1 MKKIKLIKILA
12 GFFALMLLFTFL
24 SRAADSVNVAQV
36 ETKTA
41 QNQVITHEVTG
52 TGKVMGT
59 RERAV
64 FTQEGQKV
72 EQVYV
77 QEGQNVKKGDALL
90 KFSVKY
96 LKKTIKEKQDAIDV
110 LQGKINDL
118 ISAESVN
125 QQKRNNEFSDAQE
138 NYNSA
143 VSSGN
148 YSVQAAQ
155 NEAAIARQKLQDYYA
170 QRDAAQNDLQ
180 DKIPDEEKFSDSS
193 EFDDPGNTDDFGN
206 TDDPENSDDSGNTD
220 CTDGEGNK
228 NTSGNGDNSNAQ
240 DNSQEQALID
250 DIRAKEEAVNEAM
263 LSRRR
268 ELQSAEQAIRDTQI
282 GDASDSTLENTQAE
296 LETAQKDLETLQK
309 VLARKGKVKAP
320 CDGVIKSLSAVTGSQ
335 TGAEAAVVLYESK
348 GTFRFQAEVSKDD
361 LKYIKSGGEVILKGA
376 DEKEITGAKVEAH
389 KELNY
394 KQVYLLEQCVVWQRL
409 SVHLGWQCDN
419 VRASYDE
426 IPKATQDEVFAGARA
441 FVKENKGRY
450 ECGGYIYSGEGQEL
464 GQFWAKLNVGNAKL
478 QKTSSN
484 TSITDDNGNYSVAGA
499 TYGVFADKD
508 CTKQLATLTTDE
520 NGNTDVVEV
529 KAGTVY
535 IKELSAPAGYKVDKT
550 VYSLKVEAGRTAT
563 LKVSD
568 TPKVT
573 DTLIKLFKIDM
584 ETQKDNPQGNA
595 SLAGAEFTWKYYAG
609 FYNKD
614 NLPAEATRTWVTKTI
629 AETDSDG
636 TTHYITKLGDAYKVS
651 GDSFYMQDGKAVLPL
666 GTLTVEETKAPNGYL
681 LDGAYMQAGDKS
693 EQIKGLYVTQITE
706 DGDLAVL
713 SGSNQFSVSD
723 KIIRGG
729 VKIQKRDLETGDT
742 KPQGSATLKDTA
754 FDIIS
759 LNDNSVLVEGKLY
772 KKNEVVKTIHTD
784 LEGVASTSSDLL
796 PYGNFRIVESEA
808 PDGYLTDGVKPIDFT
823 ITENGKIVDL
833 TDESH
838 SIYNQIKRGD
848 IEGVKIG
855 AGTHKRL
862 ADVPFRITSKTTG
875 ESHVVV
881 TDDNGQFST
890 SADWASHKH
899 NTNAG
904 KTSEDG
910 VWFGTSEPDDSKGAL
925 PYDTY
930 IIEEM
935 KCDSNKGFKLIPPFE
950 IVVSRNNLVIDL
962 GTLTD
967 EYEKEISIH
976 TTATSKDGEKTILA
990 GKEVT
995 IVDTVKLDGLTKGT
1009 KYQLKGWQM
1018 LKEENAELVI
1028 DGKRVEN
1035 DYTFIA
1041 DDEEMKVEISYTFN
1055 ASALGGK
1062 NLVTFEELYD
1072 LSNPK
1077 EPVKVAEHKD
1087 IEDDGQT
1094 VLITE
1099 RIIKIHTTA
1108 TDKDGNKELEAGK
1121 EVTIIDTVTLEGL
1134 EVGTQYKL
1142 VGWQML
1148 KEENAELLIDGK
1160 RVESDYTFTADSET
1174 MKVEV
1179 AFTFDATSLDG
1190 KQLVTFEELYDL
1202 SNPDEPKKVTEHKDI
1217 EDEGQ
1222 TITFKEK
1229 PEVPEEPEKPET
1241 PPTPEKPH
1249 RPSDSPKTGDNTNLY
1264 GLLALLL
1271 TSGAG
1276 LAGIFFYK
1284 RRKMKKS

>member
-1 MKKIKLIKILA
+1 MERTLLAFLFYFQSFRNGRLFSYPKSKGERRNMNKLVKR
-12 GFFALMLLFTFL
+12 LL
-24 SRAADSVNVAQV
+24 
-36 ETKTA
+36 
-41 QNQVITHEVTG
+41 TG
-52 TGKVMGT
+52 TLAFATILTALPVTAVHASGNQYWTESAERVGYIEHVMNDGSIKST
-59 RERAV
+59 
-64 FTQEGQKV
+64 FNEGHMKV
-72 EQVYV
+72 EGETAYCVDINTNFKNGY
-77 QEGQNVKKGDALL
+77 
-90 KFSVKY
+90 
-96 LKKTIKEKQDAIDV
+96 KT
-110 LQGKINDL
+110 
-118 ISAESVN
+118 
-125 QQKRNNEFSDAQE
+125 RSDA
-138 NYNSA
+138 STRM
-143 VSSGN
+143 SSD
-148 YSVQAAQ
+148 Q
-155 NEAAIARQKLQDYYA
+155 IADV
-170 QRDAAQNDLQ
+170 
-180 DKIPDEEKFSDSS
+180 
-193 EFDDPGNTDDFGN
+193 
-206 TDDPENSDDSGNTD
+206 
-220 CTDGEGNK
+220 
-228 NTSGNGDNSNAQ
+228 
-240 DNSQEQALID
+240 ALSLEYV
-250 DIRAKEEAVNEAM
+250 K
-263 LSRRR
+263 
-268 ELQSAEQAIRDTQI
+268 QYT
-282 GDASDSTLENTQAE
+282 ASHTN
-296 LETAQKDLETLQK
+296 
-309 VLARKGKVKAP
+309 
-320 CDGVIKSLSAVTGSQ
+320 
-335 TGAEAAVVLYESK
+335 
-348 GTFRFQAEVSKDD
+348 
-361 LKYIKSGGEVILKGA
+361 
-376 DEKEITGAKVEAH
+376 
-389 KELNY
+389 LNY
-394 KQVYLLEQCVVWQRL
+394 KQGYLLEQCVVWQRL
-409 SVHLGWQCDN
+409 SEQLGWQCDN
-419 VRASYDE
+419 VRASYNE
-426 IPKATQDEVFAGARA
+426 ISQAVQNEVYAGAKA
-441 FVKENKGRY
+441 FVKANKGRY
-450 ECGGYIYSGEGQEL
+450 ECGGYIYTGEGQDI
-464 GQFWAKLNVGNAKL
+464 GQFWAKLNVGNAKVK
-478 QKTSSN
+478 KTSSN
-484 TSITDDNGNYSVAGA
+484 PTVTDGNANYSFEGA
-499 TYGVFADKD
+499 TFGVYSDKS
-508 CTKQLATLTTDE
+508 CNSQLATLTADG
-520 NGNTDVVEV
+520 NGDTKEVEV

-535 IKELSAPAGYKVDKT
+535 IKELSAPKGYKLDST
-550 VYSLKVEAGRTAT
+550 VHSLNVEVGKTAT
-563 LKVSD
+563 LTVAD

-573 DTLIKLFKIDM
+573 ETLIDLFKIDM
-584 ETQKDNPQGNA
+584 ETGKSTPQGTA
-595 SLAGAEFTWKYYAG
+595 SLVGAEFTWSYYDG
-609 FYNKD
+609 YYNAD
-614 NLPAEATRTWVTKTI
+614 NLPAKATHTWTTKTV
-629 AETDSDG
+629 AEKDRDG
-636 TTHYITKLGDAYKVS
+636 TIHYVSRLADSYKVS
-651 GDSFYMQDGKAVLPL
+651 GDSFYTQDGKNVLPL
-666 GTLTVEETKAPNGYL
+666 GTFTVTETKAPNGYL

-713 SGSNQFSVSD
+713 SGSNRFSVSD
-723 KIIRGG
+723 KVIRGG

-772 KKNEVVKTIHTD
+772 KKNEVVKTIRTD
-784 LEGVASTSSDLL
+784 IEGIASTSSDLL
-796 PYGNFRIVESEA
+796 PYGKFRIVESEA
-808 PDGYLTDGVKPIDFT
+808 PDGYLTDGAKPIDFT

-833 TDESH
+833 TDEAH

-875 ESHVVV
+875 ENHVVV

-890 SADWASHKH
+890 SAEWASHKH

-930 IIEEM
+930 IIEELRS
-935 KCDSNKGFKLIPPFE
+935 DSNKGFELIPPFE

-1018 LKEENAELVI
+1018 LKEENAELII

-1035 DYTFIA
+1035 DYTFVA

-1072 LSNPK
+1072 FSNPD

-1121 EVTIIDTVTLEGL
+1121 DVTIIDTVTLEGL
-1134 EVGTQYKL
+1134 EIGTQYKL

-1148 KEENAELLIDGK
+1148 KEENAELLINGK
-1160 RVESDYTFTADSET
+1160 RVKSDYTFTADSET

-1217 EDEGQ
+1217 EDKGQ

-1229 PEVPEEPEKPET
+1229 PEEPEKPET
-1241 PPTPEKPH
+1241 PPTPEKPN
-1249 RPSDSPKTGDNTNLY
+1249 RPSDSPKTGDSTNVMAFVVM
-1264 GLLALLL
+1264 LLA
-1271 TSGAG
+1271 SAGG
-1276 LAGIFFYK
+1276 LAGTYLYK